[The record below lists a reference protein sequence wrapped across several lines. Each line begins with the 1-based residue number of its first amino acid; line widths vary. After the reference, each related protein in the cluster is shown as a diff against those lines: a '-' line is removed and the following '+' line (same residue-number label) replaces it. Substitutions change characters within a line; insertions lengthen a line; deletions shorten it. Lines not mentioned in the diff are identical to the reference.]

1 MVMKREQ
8 GRKEMNARRIIK
20 AALLVFVASSMVYLA
35 YQKFLQ
41 WPKDGNQAMTGAVAM
56 ETKTALPPEIG
67 AVQQKQAHQVIVYYV
82 HTTYRCPTC
91 LKIEEYTKQAIREGF
106 PAQLKDGSLVWK
118 TVDVETKG
126 NEHFIKDY
134 QLFSKA
140 VVVVDMKDNRQVQ
153 WKNLKDIWQLVG
165 KKETFTRY
173 INDEV
178 QSYLGKG

>member
-1 MVMKREQ
+1 MTAK
-8 GRKEMNARRIIK
+8 KIIK
-20 AALLVFVASSMVYLA
+20 AALLVFVASSMVFLA
-35 YQKFLQ
+35 YKEFHPGQ
-41 WPKDGNQAMTGAVAM
+41 KDGNQAMTGAIAM
-56 ETKTALPPEIG
+56 ETKTALTPETG
-67 AVQQKQAHQVIVYYV
+67 AVHQKQAHQVIAYYF

-91 LKIEEYTKQAIREGF
+91 LKIEEYTKQAIKEGF

-118 TVDVETKG
+118 TLNVEEKG

-140 VVVVDMKDNRQVQ
+140 VVVVDMKDGRQVQ

-165 KKETFTRY
+165 KKDTFTRY
-173 INDEV
+173 IKDEV

>member
-1 MVMKREQ
+1 MVFLVY
-8 GRKEMNARRIIK
+8 KE
-20 AALLVFVASSMVYLA
+20 FHPG
-35 YQKFLQ
+35 QK
-41 WPKDGNQAMTGAVAM
+41 DCNQAMSGAIAM
-56 ETKTALPPEIG
+56 ETKTALTPETG
-67 AVQQKQAHQVIVYYV
+67 AVQQKQAHQVIAYYF

-91 LKIEEYTKQAIREGF
+91 LKIEEYTKQAIKEGF

-118 TVDVETKG
+118 TLNVEEKG

-140 VVVVDMKDNRQVQ
+140 VVVVDMIDGRQVQ

-165 KKETFTRY
+165 KKDTFTRY
-173 INDEV
+173 IKDEV